1 MSLMSASTNRNSAR
15 YHPGCLGPI
24 MLAVLAASTGA
35 AWWVSQNR
43 GTAAQRGADIIRK
56 IRNETL
62 REYWKPE
69 PVTTA
74 YLITDRKGRSAGW
87 EISTRRGTPYGY
99 AGSTWSRGADTLYL
113 EKWQV
118 HADASRSKYEARAL
132 PDADYPPITI
142 NLAEDQVTVQIGGH
156 RTGILASAQAPSNY
170 IPDRVLAVVVRLAA
184 GLDRKLAF
192 KMIFNEN
199 AIRDGRVQFISVTMT
214 PQPPAS
220 VVMRFDQHTRIYRL
234 DSYGRIVRIEHPGTG
249 IVYTMSS
256 VKELSE
262 RFPEV
267 RRLVAVGT

>member
-35 AWWVSQNR
+35 AWWVSQGR

-69 PVTTA
+69 LVTTA

-87 EISTRRGTPYGY
+87 EISKRRGTPYGY
-99 AGSTWSRGADTLYL
+99 AGSTWSRGADVLYL
-113 EKWQV
+113 EEWQV
-118 HADASRSKYEARAL
+118 RADASRSKYEARAL

-170 IPDRVLAVVVRLAA
+170 IPERVLAVVVRLAA

-234 DSYGRIVRIEHPGTG
+234 DAYGRIVRIEHPGTG

-267 RRLVAVGT
+267 RRLVAGGT